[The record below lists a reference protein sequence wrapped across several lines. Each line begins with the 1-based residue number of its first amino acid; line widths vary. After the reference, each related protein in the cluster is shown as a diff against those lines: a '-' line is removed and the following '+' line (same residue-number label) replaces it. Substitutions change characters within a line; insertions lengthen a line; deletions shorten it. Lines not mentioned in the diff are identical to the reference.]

1 MVAERQR
8 TSEYA
13 TLKDFIDRHERLFI
27 LTGAGCSTPS
37 GIPDYRDAEGKW
49 KRAQPVTYQAFMGEE
64 KTRQRYWARSL
75 IGWRLIRQAKPN
87 NAHRALAAL
96 EAMGRAELLLTQN
109 VDRLHQAA
117 GSARV
122 IDLHGRIDL
131 VRCMDCERRSPR
143 DKLQDELSALNTDW
157 LDLDAAEAPDGDAD
171 LEGAD
176 FSSFVIPPCRR
187 CGGVLKPDVV
197 FFGENVPRDRVDAAF
212 RHLAKADAMLIVG
225 SSLMVYSGFR
235 FVERAVSL
243 GKPVAAINLGRTRAD
258 ALLALKVEAPC
269 ESALSFLLGSRATSG
284 SIQPARLKQYSS
296 SAFVSPVEP
305 ERSRE
310 QHGADD

>member
-8 TSEYA
+8 TSEYS
-13 TLKDFIDRHERLFI
+13 TLQDFIGQHQRLFI
-27 LTGAGCSTPS
+27 LTGAGCSAPS
-37 GIPDYRDAEGKW
+37 GIPDYRDADGQW

-64 KTRQRYWARSL
+64 KTRRRYWARSL
-75 IGWRLIRQAKPN
+75 VGWRLIRQALPN
-87 NAHRALAAL
+87 DAHRALARL
-96 EAMGRAELLLTQN
+96 EARGRSELLLTQN

-143 DKLQDELSALNTDW
+143 DELQNELGRINADW

-171 LEGAD
+171 LKGAD

-187 CGGVLKPDVV
+187 CGGMLKPDVV

-212 RHLAKADAMLIVG
+212 RHLDKADAMLIVG

-243 GKPVAAINLGRTRAD
+243 GKPVAAVNLGRTRAD
-258 ALLALKVEAPC
+258 ALLTLKAEEPC

-296 SAFVSPVEP
+296 SALVGPAEP

-310 QHGADD
+310 HHGADD

>member
-1 MVAERQR
+1 M
-8 TSEYA
+8 
-13 TLKDFIDRHERLFI
+13 
-27 LTGAGCSTPS
+27 
-37 GIPDYRDAEGKW
+37 
-49 KRAQPVTYQAFMGEE
+49 
-64 KTRQRYWARSL
+64 
-75 IGWRLIRQAKPN
+75 
-87 NAHRALAAL
+87 AAL
-96 EAMGRAELLLTQN
+96 NA
-109 VDRLHQAA
+109 
-117 GSARV
+117 
-122 IDLHGRIDL
+122 
-131 VRCMDCERRSPR
+131 
-143 DKLQDELSALNTDW
+143 DW

-187 CGGVLKPDVV
+187 CGGMLKPDVV

-212 RHLAKADAMLIVG
+212 GHLDKADAMLIVG

-284 SIQPARLKQYSS
+284 SIQPARLKLCSS
-296 SAFVSPVEP
+296 SALVGSAEL
-305 ERSRE
+305 ERSPSSTARTIKE
-310 QHGADD
+310 SYSCASPPCASLGRRFPSSALSAPSPLSRVNPFF

>member
-1 MVAERQR
+1 M
-8 TSEYA
+8 TEYSS
-13 TLKDFIDRHERLFI
+13 LQDFVDRHERLFI
-27 LTGAGCSTPS
+27 LTGAGCSTRS
-37 GIPDYRDAEGKW
+37 GIPDYRDADGQW

-64 KTRQRYWARSL
+64 KTRRRYWARSL
-75 IGWRLIRQAKPN
+75 IGWRLIRQAEPN
-87 NAHRALAAL
+87 DAHRALAEL
-96 EAMGRAELLLTQN
+96 EAMGKTELLLTQN

-117 GSARV
+117 GSERV

-131 VRCMDCERRSPR
+131 VRCMDCEQRSPR
-143 DKLQDELSALNTDW
+143 VELQDELGRLNADW

-176 FSSFVIPPCRR
+176 FSSFVVPSCRR
-187 CGGVLKPDVV
+187 CGGLLKPDVV

-212 RHLAKADAMLIVG
+212 RHLDKADAMLIVG

-235 FVERAVSL
+235 FVERAVRL
-243 GKPVAAINLGRTRAD
+243 GKPVAAVNLGRTRAD
-258 ALLALKVEAPC
+258 ALLMLKAEEPC
-269 ESALSFLLGSRATSG
+269 ESALSFLLGSRVTSG

-296 SAFVSPVEP
+296 SAFVSPAEP